1 MHSILLDIFL
11 YISIWPISL
20 DVTQLWWKRKITCI
34 YNQGCI
40 DIWYNFP
47 KTACTIDTT
56 WSSICLSRW
65 DLIKHNNV
73 MILQYLFTY
82 ESGSYCRTG
91 QFNLAISFFSVKKNG
106 PAHNSRQDRWRSSWH
121 CSESKTYRGI
131 YWKPFSFDLC

>member
-1 MHSILLDIFL
+1 MHSIYSLTYSCIL
-11 YISIWPISL
+11 PISL
-20 DVTQLWWKRKITCI
+20 DMTQLWWKRKITCI

-82 ESGSYCRTG
+82 ESGSYCWTG
-91 QFNLAISFFSVKKNG
+91 QFNLAISFFFSKKKMDQHTILG
-106 PAHNSRQDRWRSSWH
+106 RIGEGAHGIVLKAKHIEVFSS
-121 CSESKTYRGI
+121 
-131 YWKPFSFDLC
+131 DLC